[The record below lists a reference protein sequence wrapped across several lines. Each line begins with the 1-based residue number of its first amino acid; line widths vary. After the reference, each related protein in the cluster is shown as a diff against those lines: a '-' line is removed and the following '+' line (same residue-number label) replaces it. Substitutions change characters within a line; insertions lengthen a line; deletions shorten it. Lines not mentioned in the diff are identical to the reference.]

1 MAKVKKSWFCK
12 NCGSESPKWLGRCPD
27 CGEWNTFVEEVVA
40 KESTRRYGAG
50 EVSRAE
56 RSQPVLLSPVREQN
70 LERIDMGYPEVN
82 RVLGGGLV
90 PGSLVLLG
98 GEPGIG
104 KSTLSLQLAMR
115 AGGLDVLYVSGEES
129 PEQIKIR
136 ADRLGDLSESCYIL
150 AETSCEQIVD
160 RMRSMRPGM
169 VVIDSIQTLYSDTVE
184 SSPGSISQIRECA
197 AILMR
202 YAKETMTPLF
212 IIGHITKDGAI
223 AGPKILEHIV
233 DVVLQFEGDPNNIY
247 RLLRSIKNRFGATS
261 EIGVFEMR
269 SEGLVEVPNPAS
281 RRTPQRHS
289 HRRHH
294 GRGPS
299 LSDRGAGSRLRHRL
313 RYAATHHNRIRRQA
327 FEYAFS
333 RHREAAQLP
342 DGLQRCISKH
352 SRRLQGKRPRSRR
365 RSRGLHIILR
375 PRQTHTRRH
384 RFRRRDRLVGR
395 GAPRHPHGTTHNRG
409 FASRFQTDSRIG
421 IRT

>member
-12 NCGSESPKWLGRCPD
+12 SCGSESPKWLGRCPD
-27 CGEWNTFVEEVVA
+27 CGEWNTFVEEVIA
-40 KESTRRYGAG
+40 KESTRRYGAVEG
-50 EVSRAE
+50 ARVE
-56 RSQPVLLSPVREQN
+56 RSQPVPLSQVREQN

-136 ADRLGDLSESCYIL
+136 ADRLGDFSENCYIL
-150 AETSCEQIVD
+150 AETSCQQIVD
-160 RMRSMRPGM
+160 RMHAMKPGM

-202 YAKETMTPLF
+202 YAKETTTPLF

-269 SEGLVEVPNPAS
+269 SEGLVEVPNPSEILLSHHDEPLSGIAIGATMDGARPYLIEVQALVS
-281 RRTPQRHS
+281 ATAYGTPQRTTTGFDGKRLS
-289 HRRHH
+289 MLLAVIEKRLNFRM
-294 GRGPS
+294 GSKDVFLNIAGGFKVSDPGLDAAVVASILSSALDKPIADATAFAMS
-299 LSDRGAGSRLRHRL
+299 LIH
-313 RYAATHHNRIRRQA
+313 IRR
-327 FEYAFS
+327 
-333 RHREAAQLP
+333 
-342 DGLQRCISKH
+342 C
-352 SRRLQGKRPRSRR
+352 RR
-365 RSRGLHIILR
+365 
-375 PRQTHTRRH
+375 
-384 RFRRRDRLVGR
+384 
-395 GAPRHPHGTTHNRG
+395 
-409 FASRFQTDSRIG
+409 
-421 IRT
+421 